1 MQPLVSVVIPNYN
14 YAQYLPHALNSV
26 LAQTYPQVEIIVV
39 DDGST
44 DGSDVVL
51 CQYNERIR
59 WFQHQRK
66 GVSVARNRGVQE
78 SHGQLVAF
86 LDADDVWL
94 PTKLEK
100 QVEKFLSDPDLGL
113 VHCGWEAIDKMGA
126 ALDSHL
132 DGLEGWVAKELL
144 LLRRPTVLIV
154 GSGAV
159 VTRDVFEEI
168 GGFDPRLSTSA
179 DWDFSYRVA
188 IGRRVG
194 FVPEVL
200 VQYRLHDTNMHS
212 NIRLMEHDTRI
223 AFSKAFNSADKET
236 QRLRRRSYGNLHMML
251 AGSFFRAGQ
260 RADFARHALKS
271 LWLTPGNLRRLL
283 GFPLRRLWKTKT
295 RS

>member
-1 MQPLVSVVIPNYN
+1 MEPLVSVIIPNYN
-14 YAQYLPHALNSV
+14 YARYLPQALDSV
-26 LAQTYPQVEIIVV
+26 LAQTYPHVEIIVV

-44 DGSDVVL
+44 DETALVL
-51 CQYNERIR
+51 CEYNERIR
-59 WFQHQRK
+59 SFQHQRE

-78 SHGQLVAF
+78 SHGQLIAF

-94 PTKLEK
+94 PTKLER
-100 QVEKFLSDPDLGL
+100 QVQRFLDDPDLGL

-126 ALDSHL
+126 ASDSHL

-144 LLRRPTVLIV
+144 LLRRPAVLVV

-159 VTRDVFEEI
+159 VTRNVFEEI
-168 GGFDPRLSTSA
+168 GGFDARLSTSA

-188 IGRRVG
+188 IGWRVG

-200 VQYRLHDTNMHS
+200 LQYRLHGTNMHAS
-212 NIRLMEHDTRI
+212 IRVMEHDTLL
-223 AFSKAFNSADKET
+223 AFSKAFSSADKEI
-236 QRLRRRSYGNLHMML
+236 QQLRRRSYGNLHMML

-260 RADFARHALKS
+260 KADFARHALKS

-283 GFPLRRLWKTKT
+283 GFPLRRYWKTET
-295 RS
+295 RF